1 MIKRSGLLI
10 LFLILM
16 IVVAGCGSQAP
27 PPAAV
32 GEEEP
37 AVESEPTTEL
47 TGTYTV
53 SLGHEPPAA
62 MTDWAKKFKELA
74 EQKLPGQLEIVI
86 YPEGQLGSQ
95 REHYEQVQMG
105 ALDMTIGS
113 AVQSSFEPL
122 YAAFVLPFAFRD
134 TDHAVAVF
142 NSEIPAELNERLI
155 SNSELRTVTIFD
167 AGFRSVANNIK
178 PIETPED
185 LAGLKIRTPNN
196 PLRIEMFNALG
207 AAATPMP
214 FGDVFMSLQTRIVD
228 GAELPVSDFYDT
240 SLYETL
246 DYLSLTNH
254 VFTAAYVVA
263 RDDWYQELPEP
274 VRIAV
279 QEAADEATLFY
290 REFMIEAQIE
300 YLKKLE
306 DSGMIINEVDTAPF
320 VEIMQ
325 EKVWQEQDSELL
337 ELLERIVD
345 IK

>member
-10 LFLILM
+10 LFLLLM
-16 IVVAGCGSQAP
+16 VVVAGCGSQTP

-32 GEEEP
+32 GEETP
-37 AVESEPTTEL
+37 AVEAESAPEL

-62 MTDWAKKFKELA
+62 MTDWAKKFKEIA
-74 EQKLPGQLEIVI
+74 EAKLPGQLEVVI

-122 YAAFVLPFAFRD
+122 YSAFVFPFVFRD
-134 TDHAVAVF
+134 TDHVAKVF
-142 NSEIPAELNERLI
+142 NSEIAEELNESLI
-155 SNSELRTVTIFD
+155 KNSELRTVTIFD

-178 PIETPED
+178 PIERPED
-185 LAGLKIRTPNN
+185 LAGVKIRTPND

-214 FGDVFMSLQTRIVD
+214 FGDVFMSLQTKVVD

-246 DYLSLTNH
+246 KYLSLTNH

-263 RDDWYQELPEP
+263 RDDWYQGLPEP

-290 REFMIEAQIE
+290 REFMIEAQDE
-300 YLKKLE
+300 YLRKLE
-306 DSGMIINEVDTAPF
+306 EAGMVINKVDIAPF

-325 EKVWQEQDSELL
+325 EEIWQKQDGELL
-337 ELLERIVD
+337 ELLERIVA